1 MTPRPPDEDFRRG
14 LRELGYEEG
23 KNIFIEFHWIE
34 ASGHTPAQEADN
46 LVRSK
51 PDIIVAVASP
61 ATQAVKDAT
70 STIPIIFVGIG
81 DPVAYGFVPSLAHP
95 GGNLTGL
102 SSGLLEIGTKA
113 LQILKELA
121 PSAELIAIIS
131 NPDNPGDLPTRKAIE
146 NAAPVVGVKVANYP
160 VSKPDDLTRVFDTL
174 AKAPPDGLYVIPD
187 HLLFTQRERLVE
199 FAAKNKLPAVYGLR
213 EYVLSGGLV
222 AIGPNR
228 TDMYRRAASYVDKI
242 LKGASPADLPV
253 EQPTRFELI
262 LNTKAAAEL
271 GLSVPISVMVDEV
284 IE

>member
-1 MTPRPPDEDFRRG
+1 MGIRIIFRIVFCTVLALHVPQNAESQESKTTIPRIGYLGMTPRPPDEDFRRG

-121 PSAELIAIIS
+121 PSA
-131 NPDNPGDLPTRKAIE
+131 
-146 NAAPVVGVKVANYP
+146 
-160 VSKPDDLTRVFDTL
+160 
-174 AKAPPDGLYVIPD
+174 
-187 HLLFTQRERLVE
+187 
-199 FAAKNKLPAVYGLR
+199 
-213 EYVLSGGLV
+213 
-222 AIGPNR
+222 
-228 TDMYRRAASYVDKI
+228 
-242 LKGASPADLPV
+242 
-253 EQPTRFELI
+253 
-262 LNTKAAAEL
+262 
-271 GLSVPISVMVDEV
+271 
-284 IE
+284 